1 MMDIEALKY
10 PVGKFQRPELFDK
23 KVISD
28 FISILE
34 DFPSKIKQLTENLT
48 VEELNWPYRPEGWTV
63 KQVVHHCA
71 DSHMNSLVRFK
82 WTLTE
87 DTPTIKAYEEANW
100 ARLVDSQQDDIST
113 SLNFLSALHAKWV
126 FLLKNLSEEEYNRAF
141 IHPEHGKKVNLKMN
155 LAIYAW
161 HCRHHLAHIEQALK
175 HRGKF

>member
-1 MMDIEALKY
+1 MDIEALKY
-10 PVGKFQRPELFDK
+10 PIGKFHRPESFDQ

-28 FISILE
+28 FISIIE
-34 DFPSKIKQLTENLT
+34 EFPLKIKRLTENLT
-48 VEELNWPYRPEGWTV
+48 AQELNYRYRPEGWTV

-87 DTPTIKAYEEANW
+87 DTPTIKAYQEADW
-100 ARLVDSQQDDIST
+100 AMLPDSLEDDISV
-113 SLNFLSALHAKWV
+113 SLNFLSALHTKWV
-126 FLLKNLSEEEYNRAF
+126 FLLKNLADEDFNRAF

-161 HCRHHLAHIEQALK
+161 HCQHHLAHIEQALK
-175 HRGKF
+175 HKGQF

>member
-1 MMDIEALKY
+1 MDIEALKY
-10 PVGKFQRPELFDK
+10 PVGKFQRPESFDE

-28 FISILE
+28 FIAIIE
-34 DFPSKIKQLTENLT
+34 EFPSKMKRLTENLT
-48 VEELNWPYRPEGWTV
+48 VVELNWPYRPGGWTV

-71 DSHMNSLVRFK
+71 DSHMNSLIRFK

-87 DTPTIKAYEEANW
+87 DTPTIKAYEEAEW
-100 ARLVDSQQDDIST
+100 AKLSDSQLDDIST
-113 SLNFLSALHAKWV
+113 SLSFLSALHVKWV

-161 HCRHHLAHIEQALK
+161 HCRHHLAHVEQALK
-175 HRGKF
+175 HKGKF